1 MDGANKAKMRLKKLV
16 MTTMKIVQRD
26 MILEKVKLLWI
37 DAMLWLVVN
46 TTMPQIT
53 AIILL
58 LLLNVAGV
66 KNGDCLKT
74 VPGKDVN
81 GLLGRLAGLIQFGY
95 KIL

>member
-58 LLLNVAGV
+58 LLLNVGGV

-74 VPGKDVN
+74 VLRKDVTF
-81 GLLGRLAGLIQFGY
+81 LLG
-95 KIL
+95 